1 MPTFKSLNDL
11 MRYVNKATADS
22 MPEVGKELEEVFKE
36 ATYKILG
43 EQQGNTLIDEE
54 QKIKLDKKP
63 NDSEQ
68 GWSLW
73 TYC

>member
-1 MPTFKSLNDL
+1 MTYEEGEAFAKIHNLLFLETSAKSGFNI
-11 MRYVNKATADS
+11 
-22 MPEVGKELEEVFKE
+22 EEVFKE

-43 EQQGNTLIDEE
+43 EQQGNSPIDEE

-63 NDSEQ
+63 NETQ

>member
-1 MPTFKSLNDL
+1 MAYEEGEAFAKIHNLLFLETSAKSGFNI
-11 MRYVNKATADS
+11 
-22 MPEVGKELEEVFKE
+22 EEVFKE
-36 ATYKILG
+36 ATHKILG
-43 EQQGNTLIDEE
+43 EQQGNSPIDEE